1 MKVNHEERFEWSEP
15 DQFDYTP
22 PPLREGDEMANPLDE
37 SDGIQ
42 DELDDLESELGELD
56 ESELEPEA
64 EPEPAKEDPS
74 VGDAGSVT

>member
-42 DELDDLESELGELD
+42 DELDALESELGELD
-56 ESELEPEA
+56 ESELEPTE
-64 EPEPAKEDPS
+64 EDPS